1 MSNAYDLIVIGGGPG
16 GYLAAERGAHAG
28 LKTLLFEKRSL
39 GGVCLN
45 EGCIPS
51 KALLNSAKTYTHA
64 KHAAAYGVTCGD
76 VKIDQA
82 AVVARKSKVVR
93 TLVSGVKAKMK
104 AHGVTVV
111 MEEAKINGK
120 TVTLDVASTI
130 IRDRTMVP
138 LRVIAETLD
147 CSVDWIGETQTVLV
161 NVKKNGREMSVYDR
175 LMQTGLYYDVKDNRD
190 SEHTRFLVRKDLVKS
205 APKESSPAALGIDW
219 WIEAPNI
226 YDAEQYP
233 SKDCMVCATAYDS
246 TTLTQI
252 RNIIEMCYP
261 TAYENVSALMMQTL
275 RGEIWE
281 TRMDWHPAGFM
292 TSPGTVGKQYYDQ
305 REVSMTVNGSMH
317 TFSMKINT
325 VGYVNPDKPVML
337 DANTVN
343 AQTRDYQMGLWPED
357 RIYLNLK

>member
-1 MSNAYDLIVIGGGPG
+1 
-16 GYLAAERGAHAG
+16 
-28 LKTLLFEKRSL
+28 
-39 GGVCLN
+39 
-45 EGCIPS
+45 
-51 KALLNSAKTYTHA
+51 
-64 KHAAAYGVTCGD
+64 
-76 VKIDQA
+76 
-82 AVVARKSKVVR
+82 
-93 TLVSGVKAKMK
+93 
-104 AHGVTVV
+104 
-111 MEEAKINGK
+111 
-120 TVTLDVASTI
+120 
-130 IRDRTMVP
+130 MVP

-233 SKDCMVCATAYDS
+233 SKDCMVCATVYDS
-246 TTLTQI
+246 TTLAQI
-252 RNIIEMCYP
+252 RNFIEMCYP
-261 TAYENVSALMMQTL
+261 TAYENVSAFMMQTL

-343 AQTRDYQMGLWPED
+343 AQTRDYQLGLWPED
-357 RIYLNLK
+357 LTCLGLK

>member
-1 MSNAYDLIVIGGGPG
+1 MKRTTKVIAIFTAILLILSAIPITAY
-16 GYLAAERGAHAG
+16 AASWNISVKVNNKAIAFPDQ
-28 LKTLLFEKRSL
+28 KPIIQ
-39 GGVCLN
+39 N
-45 EGCIPS
+45 E
-51 KALLNSAKTYTHA
+51 
-64 KHAAAYGVTCGD
+64 
-76 VKIDQA
+76 
-82 AVVARKSKVVR
+82 R
-93 TLVSGVKAKMK
+93 TLVPIRFVAEALGYDVEWNETDNSAVIDNGKIILYIGTNK
-104 AHGVTVV
+104 
-111 MEEAKINGK
+111 AKINGK
-120 TVTLDVASTI
+120 SVTLDVASTI
-130 IRDRTMVP
+130 IHDRTMVP

-261 TAYENVSALMMQTL
+261 TAYENVSSLMLQTL

-343 AQTRDYQMGLWPED
+343 AQTRDYQLGLWPED